1 MEAAALAPGQDLRG
15 DLERVEAGVAE
26 DRSAEAE
33 VDPRQRHAVR
43 HGLALLPADRRGQPE
58 IAQRRDRLVRRQAAE
73 VPLDPAPGVSRVD
86 VADDREHGIV
96 RGIPRPEEGPDV
108 RERRRVEVLHRSDR
122 RVVVRMLRW
131 KEVGL
136 QLLVPGPVRPVVV
149 RPALLVLHDLA
160 LVVEVLLRERVEER
174 AHAIGLEPER
184 ELELVARQGLEVVR
198 AVEPRRAVHRPAGG
212 LDESDVLGLPDVCG
226 ALEHDVLEEVG
237 EARLAGHFVLRA
249 DVVPDVHRD
258 DRCEVI
264 LGDDESEAVGLALV
278 GERHGGDRH
287 APDCTVRGP
296 IRGPAAPRA
305 AGPRGSGRSIL

>member
-1 MEAAALAPGQDLRG
+1 M
-15 DLERVEAGVAE
+15 
-26 DRSAEAE
+26 
-33 VDPRQRHAVR
+33 DPRQRHAIR
-43 HGLALLPADRRGQPE
+43 DDLSNLAADG
-58 IAQRRDRLVRRQAAE
+58 RRQAHVRHRDRQVRVGRDRPE
-73 VPLDPAPGVSRVD
+73 VRLDPCPNLIRLD
-86 VADDREHGIV
+86 VADDGEHGVV
-96 RGIPRPEEGPDV
+96 RCVVQPEERRDV
-108 RERRRVEVLHRSDR
+108 LHGGRVEILHRSDR
-122 RVVVRMLRW
+122 GVVIGMA
-131 KEVGL
+131 VGEDRAEK
-136 QLLVPGPVRPVVV
+136 LLDPRAVRPVVV

-305 AGPRGSGRSIL
+305 AGPRGSGRTIL